1 MALTMNAGGRE
12 LLFRFTVRAW
22 VEIEEKLGSLNRLL
36 ERIDSDDAPLT
47 ALITLSAATATAGNR
62 YRGITERVTEDDLID
77 NLSPMQIKLANRM
90 AKTALTIGMRREE
103 AGAGGGL
110 DVRVRRGQSGQV
122 LRAVRREEARR
133 RAAVPLRQV
142 RLQARRSGAS
152 AEILPGVRRS
162 V

>member
-62 YRGITERVTEDDLID
+62 YRGITECVTEDDLID

-103 AGAGGGL
+103 AEQDDDEVI
-110 DVRVRRGQSGQV
+110 DVV
-122 LRAVRREEARR
+122 LNE
-133 RAAVPLRQV
+133 LRQEE
-142 RLQARRSGAS
+142 LKKKETPAS
-152 AEILPGVRRS
+152 AAGS
-162 V
+162 ASDTD

>member
-1 MALTMNAGGRE
+1 MALTMKAGGRE

-62 YRGITERVTEDDLID
+62 YRGIDERVTEDDLID
-77 NLSPMQIKLANRM
+77 NLSPMQIKMANRM

-103 AGAGGGL
+103 AEQDDDEVI
-110 DVRVRRGQSGQV
+110 DVV
-122 LRAVRREEARR
+122 LEE
-133 RAAVPLRQV
+133 LRQEE
-142 RLQARRSGAS
+142 LKKKETSALPAGSAS
-152 AEILPGVRRS
+152 DTD
-162 V
+162 

>member
-62 YRGITERVTEDDLID
+62 YRGIVTEDDLID
-77 NLSPMQIKLANRM
+77 SLSPMQIKLANRL

-103 AGAGGGL
+103 AEQDDDEVI
-110 DVRVRRGQSGQV
+110 DVV
-122 LRAVRREEARR
+122 LEE
-133 RAAVPLRQV
+133 LRQEE
-142 RLQARRSGAS
+142 LKKKETPAS
-152 AEILPGVRRS
+152 PADS
-162 V
+162 ASDTD